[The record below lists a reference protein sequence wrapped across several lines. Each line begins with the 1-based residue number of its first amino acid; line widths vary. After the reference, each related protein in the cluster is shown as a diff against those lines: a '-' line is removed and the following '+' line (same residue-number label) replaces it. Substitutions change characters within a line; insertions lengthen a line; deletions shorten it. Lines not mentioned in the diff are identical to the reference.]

1 MHYKSTV
8 LIFKA
13 IQFSNSVHRHFSS
26 VNLQSNSVQEQ
37 VAAALPTPL
46 KANVRSSLS
55 SEYVRIHLQA
65 VFIERKNKELLDNE
79 DLKELWMLLEKKNLS
94 PPLMKEDHMISYS
107 DFRKVAEKV
116 IINLNH
122 ISLLKFIL
130 NYYKTISMVEFLFG
144 TFFQLCDEESLAASD
159 KNWFVLLRFDW
170 TRVFKRNRVGK
181 LHFGIDSYSST
192 A

>member
-1 MHYKSTV
+1 M
-8 LIFKA
+8 F
-13 IQFSNSVHRHFSS
+13 
-26 VNLQSNSVQEQ
+26 
-37 VAAALPTPL
+37 L
-46 KANVRSSLS
+46 KIPYEEGSLRQKLR
-55 SEYVRIHLQA
+55 EEARA